1 MAKAR
6 LKNLRAYS
14 KRKGYDQTDFGI
26 PLDHVFSDEGE
37 DNEEDMYDEE
47 EGTQAMGGTMGGSDE
62 E

>member
-26 PLDHVFSDEGE
+26 PLNHAFSDEEGQDE
-37 DNEEDMYDEE
+37 DEDEE
-47 EGTQAMGGTMGGSDE
+47 MDE
-62 E
+62 ENGVPSEGSEEE